1 MRRIANAIKS
11 WFLAWISD
19 PSQIKSEFKWSINDQ
34 CFFVNSRYGQIK
46 YTPKSLNEMIKFRDD
61 IGNRMLRLEI
71 NALKGHSNRE
81 LIRYLR
87 DIYYDSIKTYRAEY
101 HATMRMRWA
110 LVFQKN

>member
-1 MRRIANAIKS
+1 MRRIANAIRS

-34 CFFVNSRYGQIK
+34 CFFVNSKYGQIK

-61 IGNRMLRLEI
+61 IGNRMLVLDSAYRKGG
-71 NALKGHSNRE
+71 NDLKQ
-81 LIRYLR
+81 
-87 DIYYDSIKTYRAEY
+87 IYYDSIKIYRAEY
-101 HATMRMRWA
+101 YATMRMRWS